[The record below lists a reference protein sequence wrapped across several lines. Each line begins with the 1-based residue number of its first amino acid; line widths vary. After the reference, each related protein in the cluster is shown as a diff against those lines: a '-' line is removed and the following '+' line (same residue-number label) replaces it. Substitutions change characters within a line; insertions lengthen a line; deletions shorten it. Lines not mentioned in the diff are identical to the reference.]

1 MPEGFSADPQ
11 IIRCSLNCPVLVLC
25 LPYPHASSP
34 PCGDPQVGFLQ
45 RRSLCSSA
53 SAGMWVETEKALA
66 WPPRVGR
73 GWDFSPLA
81 TDLQW
86 VFSAPALPCPPYS
99 TIFVSPGLWVPASLS
114 PGYLSIGTWDIA
126 AALCYSS
133 YYFSTCFLH
142 TKNLLRSFFSYCLLF
157 SSLCS
162 CSSGSILLK
171 KPFIGGSPEET
182 CDKFATLTQNFPP
195 VAFLIEKTWFIQ
207 TMGHLSCKRS

>member
-1 MPEGFSADPQ
+1 MFSELP
-11 IIRCSLNCPVLVLC
+11 RFSPVPPL
-25 LPYPHASSP
+25 P
-34 PCGDPQVGFLQ
+34 PCLISPLWRPSVGFLQ

-53 SAGMWVETEKALA
+53 GAGIRVEMEKALA
-66 WPPRVGR
+66 WLPRVGR

-81 TDLQW
+81 TDFQW

-99 TIFVSPGLWVPASLS
+99 TIFVSPGLWVPGSLS

-162 CSSGSILLK
+162 CSYGSTLLK
-171 KPFIGGSPEET
+171 NPFIGGSPEET
-182 CDKFATLTQNFPP
+182 CDKFATLTQNFP
-195 VAFLIEKTWFIQ
+195 L
-207 TMGHLSCKRS
+207 